1 MVRYTYDFLK
11 KNKLNFLFFLLFF
24 LVITYR
30 LILCFS
36 YKLELSKGEANNIWN
51 ALSVA
56 SGKMMYSN
64 PENSPFEILQYTPYS
79 QLPII
84 LFTKLFNKEYTNYY
98 YIIVFGRVLSLIY
111 NLLTFVF
118 LYKLMNSTLKIHFL
132 IAKWASFLGFCT
144 LTHLSFSIR
153 PDAMGLLFT
162 ILSLYFYSKSYFN
175 TNNKWLV
182 LSSVLFSI
190 CFYIKQD
197 AFLIILILGL
207 ILLIMKELKSFLIF
221 TISFCLVFIILSV
234 INRII
239 FGEFFF
245 YSILGGVNN
254 GISIRRAIDVFER
267 YITFYGFLFFI
278 GLFCCFYVTKIN
290 QGLKYRLYLVSLFAF
305 SILLAFLSSLK
316 NGSWINYYTLVN
328 ICSIVV
334 ISFLVN
340 YVHIYGRKKEI
351 IFSLKSITTIFI
363 LYFLYQQIYHYTSPF
378 MKYFESKKYHEN
390 LTHQFHSLKM
400 SISNKEIPIYTSNPD
415 LKLYFFKNIIFPNY
429 EFYPVSSFSKKS
441 YNNLPNNQ
449 QISLIILDQP
459 YLYYLN
465 GSPFKEFKIDKT
477 KFKVVNNNSNFV
489 VLENGNN
496 KILRN

>member
-1 MVRYTYDFLK
+1 MLIAI
-11 KNKLNFLFFLLFF
+11 
-24 LVITYR
+24 LVIAYR
-30 LILCFS
+30 LLLCFS
-36 YKLELSKGEANNIWN
+36 YKLELSVGEANNIWN

-56 SGKMMYSN
+56 NGKIMYSN
-64 PENSPFEILQYTPYS
+64 PENTPFEILQYTPYS

-84 LFTKLFNKEYTNYY
+84 LISSFLNKDYTNYY
-98 YIIVFGRVLSLIY
+98 YVIVFGRVLSLIY
-111 NLLTFVF
+111 NILTFVF
-118 LYKLMNSTLKIHFL
+118 LYKLMNSSLKIDTL
-132 IAKWASFLGFCT
+132 IAKWTSFLGFSI

-153 PDAMGLLFT
+153 PDALGLLFT
-162 ILSLYFYSKSYFN
+162 ILSLHLYTKAYFKSNY
-175 TNNKWLV
+175 KYLV
-182 LSSVLFSI
+182 ISSVLFSF

-197 AFLIILILGL
+197 SFLIIFILGL
-207 ILLIMKELKSFLIF
+207 ILLIRKQFKSFLIF
-221 TISFCLVFIILSV
+221 TLSFCLVFSMISV

-254 GISIRRAIDVFER
+254 GISISRAIDVFER

-278 GLFCCFYVTKIN
+278 GLFCSFYITKIN
-290 QGLKYRLYLVSLFAF
+290 QWLEYRLYLVSLFAF

-340 YVHIYGRKKEI
+340 YVYIYGRKKEI

-378 MKYFESKKYHEN
+378 MKYSESKKYHEN

-441 YNNLPNNQ
+441 YSHLPDNQ
-449 QISLIILDQP
+449 QISLIVLDQP

-465 GSPFKEFKIDKT
+465 GSPFNEFKIDKS

-496 KILRN
+496 EILRN